1 MSVGTEP
8 DHCEI
13 DGELACLFTITGVPI
28 HKYWRAYSQLLVTS
42 GLGTTSLRVARS
54 APAAGSPSDL
64 HGERADAAARTV
76 DQDPLAVA
84 QAVYD
89 HHHHPRRSPVDPATL
104 CIR

>member
-13 DGELACLFTITGVPI
+13 DGELACLFTINGVPI
-28 HKYWRAYSQLLVTS
+28 HNYWRAYSQLMVTS

-76 DQDPLAVA
+76 DQDPLPGL
-84 QAVYD
+84 YTITTT
-89 HHHHPRRSPVDPATL
+89 PGGRVDPATL
-104 CIR
+104 CTR